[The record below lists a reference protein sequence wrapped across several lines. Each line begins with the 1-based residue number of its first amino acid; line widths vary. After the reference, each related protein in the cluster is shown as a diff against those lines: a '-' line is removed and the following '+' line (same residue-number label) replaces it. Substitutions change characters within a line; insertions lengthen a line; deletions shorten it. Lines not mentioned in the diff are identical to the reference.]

1 MLSWVAHPKRAGLLI
16 AVESLNVFFPSR
28 NAFSRLLK
36 TRLPTSAAFEIDFPA
51 VGEGQMV

>member
-1 MLSWVAHPKRAGLLI
+1 MLSWVAHPKRAGPLI